1 MAAALKVTGFHDAVD
16 YKVVQCTGIDDTT
29 KYLNV
34 TGGSGT
40 LYAAYLD
47 LANSSTNLSLHIR
60 DGRITSNSE
69 ICLRGSSTAIRSI
82 QIPTGIAFSQLDF
95 WISANSAEADTTSFS
110 GVVSVTLICT

>member
-1 MAAALKVTGFHDAVD
+1 MAAALKITGFHDAVD

-47 LANSSTNLSLHIR
+47 SANCIANVSLHIR
-60 DGRITSNSE
+60 DGKITSNSE
-69 ICLRGSSTAIRSI
+69 ICLRGSGTAIRSI
-82 QIPTGIAFSQLDF
+82 QVPTGIAFTQLDF
-95 WISANSAEADTTSFS
+95 WVSANSAEADSTSFS
-110 GVVSVTLICT
+110 GTVSVTLICT